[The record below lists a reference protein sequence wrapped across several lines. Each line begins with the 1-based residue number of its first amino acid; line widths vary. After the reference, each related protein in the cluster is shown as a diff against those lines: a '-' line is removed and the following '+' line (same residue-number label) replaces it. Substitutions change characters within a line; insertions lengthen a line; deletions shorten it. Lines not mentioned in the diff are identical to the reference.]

1 MAQPMYQQIADDL
14 RVQIESGK
22 LAPGT
27 MLPTEIELREEYEA
41 SRNTIRDAIRRL
53 TSIGL
58 VETLPGQ
65 GTFVV
70 QRIDPFVTELTTD
83 PSGGI
88 DKDGAA
94 YLSAV
99 AEAHRQPLRSI
110 PRVEVQ
116 VPHLNISSR
125 LRKPSDAQVVSRH
138 QERYIDNVPW
148 SVQTSFYP
156 MDFVTTGKAPLL
168 LKAEDIEEGVLSYLA
183 QTAGIQQAG
192 YRDWITAR
200 LPDADEQ
207 EFFKITPDTT
217 LFEIFRTSFDQTG
230 TPIRVT
236 VTVYPADRNQ
246 FIVNVGQVPEPR

>member
-1 MAQPMYQQIADDL
+1 MYQQIADDL
-14 RVQIESGK
+14 RVQIESGE

-27 MLPTEIELREEYEA
+27 MLPTEIELREQYEA

-53 TSIGL
+53 ASIGL

-99 AEAHRQPLRSI
+99 AEVHRQPLRSI

-116 VPHLNISSR
+116 VPHLDISIR

-183 QTAGIQQAG
+183 QTMGIQQAG

-230 TPIRVT
+230 APIRVT

-246 FIVNVGQVPEPR
+246 FIVNVGQVSEPR

>member
-1 MAQPMYQQIADDL
+1 MPN
-14 RVQIESGK
+14 
-22 LAPGT
+22 APS
-27 MLPTEIELREEYEA
+27 P
-41 SRNTIRDAIRRL
+41 
-53 TSIGL
+53 
-58 VETLPGQ
+58 
-65 GTFVV
+65 
-70 QRIDPFVTELTTD
+70 
-83 PSGGI
+83 
-88 DKDGAA
+88 
-94 YLSAV
+94 
-99 AEAHRQPLRSI
+99 
-110 PRVEVQ
+110 
-116 VPHLNISSR
+116 ISSR